1 MRKLTLLAPLAVAA
15 LALSAC
21 SSAAAGSSST
31 ASSGATSASGTAAA
45 TSCGTTVPQIAA
57 AAKKEGAVNLIALP
71 DTWANY
77 GGILDSFRKTY
88 GINATVANPDASSA
102 DEITA
107 IKTLRGQ
114 ASQPELVDVGAS
126 FTQQMIDDGYAQ
138 TYKPT
143 VWDEIPA
150 NLKDADGHW
159 VAAYYGVMSIGVNTK
174 LVKNAP
180 KTFADLKD
188 PQYKGQ
194 IGLNGD
200 PREAG
205 AAFAAVMAASLANGG
220 SFDDIK
226 PGIQYF
232 SDLKKSG
239 NLTLTKVNKAN
250 LLSGEVPIAL
260 DWTYNFPALKPLMQ
274 QAGFDLQVTVPQDGV
289 YGGYYAQSVVTQSAH
304 PCAAELFL
312 EHLVGNDGALGYLKG
327 GAIPARYAS
336 LVKAGL
342 VDSATAANLPDPAT
356 IAKIAFPTQKQLDA
370 AKAVLAAQWGPMV
383 ADK

>member
-1 MRKLTLLAPLAVAA
+1 MRKLTMLAPLAVAA

-21 SSAAAGSSST
+21 SSAAAGQSGASSGTT
-31 ASSGATSASGTAAA
+31 ASSAAVSTSA
-45 TSCGTTVPQIAA
+45 TSCGTTVPQIAD

-77 GGILDSFRKTY
+77 GGILDSYRKKY

-126 FTQQMIDDGYAQ
+126 FTQQMIDEGYAQ
-138 TYKPT
+138 AYKPT

-188 PQYKGQ
+188 PQYKG
-194 IGLNGD
+194 
-200 PREAG
+200 
-205 AAFAAVMAASLANGG
+205 
-220 SFDDIK
+220 
-226 PGIQYF
+226 
-232 SDLKKSG
+232 
-239 NLTLTKVNKAN
+239 
-250 LLSGEVPIAL
+250 
-260 DWTYNFPALKPLMQ
+260 
-274 QAGFDLQVTVPQDGV
+274 
-289 YGGYYAQSVVTQSAH
+289 
-304 PCAAELFL
+304 
-312 EHLVGNDGALGYLKG
+312 
-327 GAIPARYAS
+327 
-336 LVKAGL
+336 
-342 VDSATAANLPDPAT
+342 
-356 IAKIAFPTQKQLDA
+356 
-370 AKAVLAAQWGPMV
+370 
-383 ADK
+383 